1 MIQSTL
7 PTWRRLTMLAVL
19 ALGLSS
25 LSDQG
30 AIAAPEAQLGQ
41 PIAALNQAMLT
52 VNDMN
57 ILRQADIPIALP
69 TYIPE
74 GFQVDYVEAFA
85 PNPSGPGDG
94 HGYLITYRQP
104 QLSGTEAACFEV
116 EASTG
121 GFGGPVPERS
131 QAINPPTFVQDA
143 SPPSY
148 QIFWTETGDPDGPF
162 PEPILFSDWIEG
174 DGAFYRLSSRMTMR
188 RYCNLLR
195 PETARQI
202 LESFRYVD

>member
-1 MIQSTL
+1 
-7 PTWRRLTMLAVL
+7 MLAVL
-19 ALGLSS
+19 ALGLSP

-30 AIAAPEAQLGQ
+30 AIAAPESLHEGHPLVATS
-41 PIAALNQAMLT
+41 QAMLT
-52 VNDMN
+52 ADDMN
-57 ILRQADIPIALP
+57 ILRQAEIPIALP

-85 PNPSGPGDG
+85 PNPGPGSG

-131 QAINPPTFVQDA
+131 QTIDPPAFVQDA
-143 SPPSY
+143 SHPTY
-148 QIFWTETGDPDGPF
+148 QIFWTETGDPEGPF
-162 PEPILFSDWIEG
+162 PEPVLFSDWIEG
-174 DGAFYRLSSRMTMR
+174 DGAFYRISSRMTMR

-195 PETARQI
+195 PETAHQI